1 MDQLGAL
8 VETMVV
14 HRGTENLRIQAQGTV
29 VAARKVVLQ
38 PEITGRVVWQSEQL
52 LPGGRIKKGEP
63 LLRIDPSDYQLNQR
77 QQAATIRSAEAELKI
92 EQSRQQV
99 AAREWEIIDE
109 GRDATDAGRAVA
121 LREPQQE
128 ALQAA
133 LERARAAHE
142 QATLALGRSVLSAP
156 FNGFIRAEAVEVG
169 QLVSPAMQLGTLI
182 GSDEFW
188 VQVSIPVDKLRWLNV
203 PGMNAREGEGS
214 EAKVTQQLG
223 GETVTRPGRIL
234 RLLGDLDPVGR
245 MARVLVSIDDPL
257 LIEARARRGATVA
270 GVAVEDVQDTGAKRT
285 EQSDLPLLLDSYVDV
300 SLESESLQSVIEIPR
315 RALQGGDRVFVYGTD
330 GRLQIREVDVLWRRP
345 ETVLVTR
352 GLEDGESIVVSRVP
366 GAVEGLPLRQA
377 RVAVGQRTG
386 DGFAATDGGAAP

>member
-1 MDQLGAL
+1 MSSAGRAIWRFFLAVGVLALGIGAFIFFVSARPEPKRRPVDQLGAL

-52 LPGGRIKKGEP
+52 LPGGRFKKGEP

-169 QLVSPAMQLGTLI
+169 QSRHAAG
-182 GSDEFW
+182 D
-188 VQVSIPVDKLRWLNV
+188 VDRLR
-203 PGMNAREGEGS
+203 
-214 EAKVTQQLG
+214 
-223 GETVTRPGRIL
+223 
-234 RLLGDLDPVGR
+234 
-245 MARVLVSIDDPL
+245 RVLGSGL
-257 LIEARARRGATVA
+257 
-270 GVAVEDVQDTGAKRT
+270 
-285 EQSDLPLLLDSYVDV
+285 Y
-300 SLESESLQSVIEIPR
+300 PR
-315 RALQGGDRVFVYGTD
+315 R
-330 GRLQIREVDVLWRRP
+330 
-345 ETVLVTR
+345 
-352 GLEDGESIVVSRVP
+352 
-366 GAVEGLPLRQA
+366 
-377 RVAVGQRTG
+377 
-386 DGFAATDGGAAP
+386 